1 MGILERYLEASLTGG
16 ICIILAVLLF
26 LVFGTGFKKKYKM
39 LVWFLILVRLLL
51 PVPHQQKNSGLVVEI
66 PNYTLVE
73 FDVSETDENEVEIS
87 ENNQS
92 DVSQP
97 IAEKQ
102 SVNWQL
108 TTGNIVFAVWFAGVT
123 VFLGYYILLHM
134 KLNSKMKQQRQLCEE
149 TAILEKVKQYA
160 QETGLRKLPKVYNMD
175 GSYGSPFSTGV
186 IRKSIY
192 LPELPYIEKDLDY
205 ILKHELIHC
214 KNHDVLLKFFI
225 LAANAVHW
233 FNPLVWMMRGLVNQD
248 MELICDEAVLL
259 EATKEEC
266 RDYSE
271 IIMSHI
277 TAEQTKH
284 SALSTSYIQGT
295 RFIKYRFQNIFA
307 GHKKNGIQFC
317 AVFIAVTI
325 LFLHGKIQIWELP
338 AVKALAQVPICYGYD
353 IRVDMDGDGKNDMV
367 YVLDGVDGAEKYTQL
382 AVKFANGDR
391 TFTNYPGNWGSY
403 LVSGDFDGN
412 GQADIVLKRG
422 SKTSPYGF
430 GPVNVLYIEDGKWK
444 EYPRNFISNASITME
459 QPVGFMEQLLGA
471 PFCMDV
477 TIVKKN
483 RQTML
488 RFILGADIGNDIA
501 TCIDCSWNGNGW
513 YIEDMQQITDYYG
526 GYKDMELLE
535 SHFNY

>member
-1 MGILERYLEASLTGG
+1 MGILEQYLEASLTGG
-16 ICIILAVLLF
+16 ICIILAILLF

-39 LVWFLILVRLLL
+39 LGWFLILVRLLL
-51 PVPHQQKNSGLVVEI
+51 PVPHQQENRGVVVEI
-66 PNYTLVE
+66 PNYTFVE

-108 TTGNIVFAVWFAGVT
+108 TTGNVVFGLWLAGVVAFAG
-123 VFLGYYILLHM
+123 YYLILHI
-134 KLNSKMKQQRQLCEE
+134 KMSRKIEQERCLCEE
-149 TAILEKVKQYA
+149 TVVLEKVKQYA

-175 GSYGSPFSTGV
+175 GSYGSPFSTGI

-192 LPELPYIEKDLDY
+192 LSELPYIEKDLDY

-225 LAANAVHW
+225 LVANAVHW

-325 LFLHGKIQIWELP
+325 LFLYGKIQILELP
-338 AVKALAQVPICYGYD
+338 AIKVLAQVPICYGYD
-353 IRVDMDGDGKNDMV
+353 IRVDMDGDGKNDRV
-367 YVLDGVDGAEKYTQL
+367 YVKDSEVDGYSQL
-382 AVKFANGDR
+382 VVYFANGEAEWI
-391 TFTNYPGNWGSY
+391 NYPGDWGSY
-403 LVSGDFDGN
+403 LVSGDLDGN
-412 GQADIVLKRG
+412 GRVDIVLKRC
-422 SKTSPYGF
+422 STNPYRF
-430 GPVNVLYIEDGKWK
+430 GPVNVLYIEDGEWK
-444 EYPRNFISNASITME
+444 EYPRNFISNDSIA
-459 QPVGFMEQLLGA
+459 MEQLADFIEQPLGA
-471 PFCMDV
+471 PFCIDV

-488 RFILGADIGNDIA
+488 RFILGEDIGNDIA
-501 TCIDCSWNGNGW
+501 TCIDCFWNGNGW